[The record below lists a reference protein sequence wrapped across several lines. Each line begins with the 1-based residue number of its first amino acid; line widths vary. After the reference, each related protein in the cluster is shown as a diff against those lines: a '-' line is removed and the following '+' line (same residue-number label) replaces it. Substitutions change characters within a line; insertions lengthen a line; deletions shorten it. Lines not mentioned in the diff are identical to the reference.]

1 MFNRIRLLSRDE
13 RPSRRMSGI
22 YPRLSPYIWEPSNA
36 ATSTRRGFYTA
47 THNRYA
53 MDEEGSTI
61 RLRLSSCF
69 YGPYG
74 RPRTYSVDDAG
85 HTVYT
90 PVVAKL
96 PNNRG
101 WLAGWVMGEGMAG
114 VVHRYVYDNE
124 RSACLAA
131 HDVAELEADWEREYQ
146 QQEAERE
153 RQAEIAAAAA
163 TGVIL

>member
-13 RPSRRMSGI
+13 RPGHRMSG
-22 YPRLSPYIWEPSNA
+22 YSWEPSNA
-36 ATSTRRGFYTA
+36 ARSTLRGFYTA
-47 THNRYA
+47 IGNRYA

-61 RLRLSSCF
+61 RLRLSPCF

-74 RPRTYSVDDAG
+74 RPRTYSVDETG
-85 HTVYT
+85 YTVYT

-163 TGVIL
+163 TGVIP